1 MQSPPVPAA
10 SGHVRH
16 GIHCPSLLF
25 PVRRWECW
33 FSLSLWEG
41 TDLLIYGLRALG
53 WESSQHGL
61 RKNTG
66 IYFPTL
72 FAFDLLFWC
81 RAALWLRCYLL
92 LPNHTLGM
100 YNVSHAV
107 TSYPLPQSSPVTA
120 YTPLPHPGCRGEEGK
135 NPASHKSRHVSGIG
149 LWFLKSSSLWCC
161 LQNKAVF
168 PKPILSKSLIN
179 KTDKMKPQLK
189 LTGGMRRAEDPHG
202 NLPTPSSSSDRE
214 IPAVGT
220 YPGVTSASDAWD
232 EWVHLP
238 EPPLHHL

>member
-1 MQSPPVPAA
+1 M
-10 SGHVRH
+10 
-16 GIHCPSLLF
+16 
-25 PVRRWECW
+25 RRRECW
-33 FSLSLWEG
+33 FSLSLREG

-81 RAALWLRCYLL
+81 RTALWLRCYLL

-107 TSYPLPQSSPVTA
+107 TSYTLPQSSPVTP
-120 YTPLPHPGCRGEEGK
+120 YTPLPHLGCGGEEGK
-135 NPASHKSRHVSGIG
+135 NHASHKSRLVLGIG

-168 PKPILSKSLIN
+168 LRPILSKSLIN
-179 KTDKMKPQLK
+179 KTDKMEPQLK

-202 NLPTPSSSSDRE
+202 NPPS
-214 IPAVGT
+214 
-220 YPGVTSASDAWD
+220 
-232 EWVHLP
+232 
-238 EPPLHHL
+238 PPLAPTERSQLWGQTLVSLLPLIFETSESTSQSLPFLICKVGLQLPA